1 MIKIINLSIKC
12 ENFFIFKNINFLIN
26 KNKIYVII
34 GNNGIGKSTLLKSF
48 IKDENY
54 FFSGKIIFNKINILN
69 YKTDY
74 ISRFGIFY
82 SFQNSIEIYNIKN
95 IFFLKTCY
103 NIFNLNNIFFFKLLK
118 FYQEKI
124 NFKKKLFF
132 RSYNYGFSGGEK
144 KKNDF
149 LFLIIINPCFILLD
163 EIDSGLDYQSFLFI
177 VNYLNLIKKNKFI
190 ILITHNK
197 NIGQFLI
204 VDFFILIKNNN
215 INILSCIKNIY

>member
-54 FFSGKIIFNKINILN
+54 VFSGKIIFNKINILN

-74 ISRFGIFY
+74 ISRLGIFF

-103 NIFNLNNIFFFKLLK
+103 DIFNLNNIYFFKLLK
-118 FYQEKI
+118 FYKKKI

-163 EIDSGLDYQSFLFI
+163 EIDSGLDYLSVLFI
-177 VNYLNLIKKNKFI
+177 INYLNLIKKNKFI

-197 NIGQFLI
+197 NIGKMLKI
-204 VDFFILIKNNN
+204 DYYILINKNK
-215 INILSCIKNIY
+215 INFLSCIKHI